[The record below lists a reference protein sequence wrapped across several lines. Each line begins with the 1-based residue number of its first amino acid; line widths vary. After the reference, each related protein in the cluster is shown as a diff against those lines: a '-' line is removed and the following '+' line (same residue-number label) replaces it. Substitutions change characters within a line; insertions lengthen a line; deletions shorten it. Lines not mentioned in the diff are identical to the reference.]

1 MHHHAAVPK
10 AQVWSFVGGNGCGL
24 MKGCRGARWV
34 ICVSHRP
41 QLDAPYP
48 CEYHGA
54 RVAPVAQLDR
64 VLPSEGRGR
73 GFESRLVRHIL
84 QSGSVL
90 SCGQSMKCPKPAL
103 CGLFL
108 FLVPWQNGSEHVAD
122 ALYLSGT
129 RTDF

>member
-1 MHHHAAVPK
+1 MGSIMHQLAVVPV
-10 AQVWSFVGGNGCGL
+10 AVGCSFMDNRWCGV
-24 MKGCRGARWV
+24 MKGSLIAKCRARWI
-34 ICVSHRP
+34 ICVAHRP

-73 GFESRLVRHIL
+73 GFESRLVHHIL
-84 QSGSVL
+84 QSGCVL

-103 CGLFL
+103 CGLFC
-108 FLVPWQNGSEHVAD
+108 FWV
-122 ALYLSGT
+122 
-129 RTDF
+129 